1 LGLDRSRLSQI
12 FAPNWGILNIR
23 DLNSDNLAIANHQQ
37 YVKMQYS
44 RNREQQL
51 SNSDRSRPANN
62 SALGKAEEIPAALRD
77 GAKTRSNIKQSAS
90 KPRTLAVAAI
100 GLGVLVAG
108 GVLMMATPRERTPTP
123 IVSTNPSDPTPPTTA
138 TSQSS
143 DTDNVLNHLPY
154 AQAPEAELVSIG
166 GNYRLRKTA
175 AAKFQSMVAAARS
188 SGINITTISAFRSVE
203 DQKRLFFGVGAE
215 RGQQPTKRAE
225 VSAPPKYSEHHTG
238 YAIDVG
244 DSSVP
249 ATNLNQNFDTTPAYK
264 WLKANAATYSFELSF
279 PKDNIQ
285 KVSYEPWHWRFV
297 GDINSLETFY
307 KARNLNKK

>member
-1 LGLDRSRLSQI
+1 
-12 FAPNWGILNIR
+12 
-23 DLNSDNLAIANHQQ
+23 
-37 YVKMQYS
+37 MQYS

-51 SNSDRSRPANN
+51 SNSDRSRPAHN
-62 SALGKAEEIPAALRD
+62 SDLGKAEEIPAALRD
-77 GAKTRSNIKQSAS
+77 GAKTRSNIKRESAF
-90 KPRTLAVAAI
+90 KPQTIAAMAI

-108 GVLMMATPRERTPTP
+108 GVLMMATLRDRIPTP
-123 IVSTNPSDPTPPTTA
+123 IVSTNPSDPTA

-143 DTDNVLNHLPY
+143 GIDNVLNHLPY

-166 GNYRLRKTA
+166 GNYRLRKNA
-175 AAKFQSMVAAARS
+175 AAKFQSMLAAARS
-188 SGINITTISAFRSVE
+188 SGVSITTISAFRSVE

-244 DSSVP
+244 DRSVP

>member
-1 LGLDRSRLSQI
+1 
-12 FAPNWGILNIR
+12 
-23 DLNSDNLAIANHQQ
+23 
-37 YVKMQYS
+37 M
-44 RNREQQL
+44 
-51 SNSDRSRPANN
+51 SNSNRSRPANN

-77 GAKTRSNIKQSAS
+77 GAKTRSNIRRKSAS
-90 KPRTLAVAAI
+90 KPRTIAAMAI

-108 GVLMMATPRERTPTP
+108 GVLMMATPRDRTPTP
-123 IVSTNPSDPTPPTTA
+123 IVSTIPRDPSTPTTA
-138 TSQSS
+138 TNQSS
-143 DTDNVLNHLPY
+143 DTDTDNVLNHLPY

-175 AAKFQSMVAAARS
+175 AVKFQSMVAAARS
-188 SGINITTISAFRSVE
+188 SGVNITTISAFRSVE
-203 DQKRLFFGVGAE
+203 EQKRLFFGVGAE

-244 DSSVP
+244 DRSVP

-264 WLKANAATYSFELSF
+264 WLKANAATYGFELSF

-307 KARNLNKK
+307 KAHNLKNK

>member
-1 LGLDRSRLSQI
+1 
-12 FAPNWGILNIR
+12 
-23 DLNSDNLAIANHQQ
+23 
-37 YVKMQYS
+37 M
-44 RNREQQL
+44 
-51 SNSDRSRPANN
+51 SNSDRSRPADT
-62 SALGKAEEIPAALRD
+62 SAHLDRVEDIPAALRD
-77 GAKTRSNIKQSAS
+77 EDPDRANFSNSSVTSTRLPLGLIA
-90 KPRTLAVAAI
+90 
-100 GLGVLVAG
+100 LGVGILVAG
-108 GVLMMATPRERTPTP
+108 GAIFAVLSTAKAPRDNFTTPT
-123 IVSTNPSDPTPPTTA
+123 VAASDPNNPDASTA
-138 TSQSS
+138 NSQPA
-143 DTDNVLNHLPY
+143 DVDNLLNHLSY
-154 AQAPEAELVSIG
+154 EQAPDAELVSIG
-166 GNYRLRKTA
+166 GTYRLRKA
-175 AAKFQSMVAAARS
+175 AASKFQSMVSAARS
-188 SGINITTISAFRSVE
+188 SGVNITTISAFRSVE

-238 YAIDVG
+238 YAIDIG

-307 KARNLNKK
+307 KAHNLKSK

>member
-1 LGLDRSRLSQI
+1 
-12 FAPNWGILNIR
+12 
-23 DLNSDNLAIANHQQ
+23 
-37 YVKMQYS
+37 MQYS
-44 RNREQQL
+44 RTREQQL
-51 SNSDRSRPANN
+51 SNSDRSRPANK
-62 SALGKAEEIPAALRD
+62 SAHLGKAEDIPAALRD
-77 GAKTRSNIKQSAS
+77 GNKTRSNTLKSITGSARLPIGGTIVGLGILLVGGAALMFGSMPREPRPIASNGNNLSDSGDRTANASQSA
-90 KPRTLAVAAI
+90 T
-100 GLGVLVAG
+100 
-108 GVLMMATPRERTPTP
+108 
-123 IVSTNPSDPTPPTTA
+123 
-138 TSQSS
+138 
-143 DTDNVLNHLPY
+143 TDNVLNHLPY
-154 AQAPEAELVSIG
+154 AEAPESELVSIG
-166 GNYRLRKTA
+166 SGYRLRKTA
-175 AAKFQSMVAAARS
+175 AARFQSMVAAARS
-188 SGINITTISAFRSVE
+188 RGINITTISAFRSVE

-264 WLKANAATYSFELSF
+264 WLKANAATYGFELSF

-307 KARNLNKK
+307 KAHNLQSK

>member
-1 LGLDRSRLSQI
+1 MLSQI
-12 FAPNWGILNIR
+12 FAPDWELPNIG
-23 DLNSDNLAIANHQQ
+23 DLNFDNLAIANHQQ

-62 SALGKAEEIPAALRD
+62 SVGKAEEIPAALRD
-77 GAKTRSNIKQSAS
+77 GAKTRSNIKRKSAS
-90 KPRTLAVAAI
+90 KPRTIAVVAI
-100 GLGVLVAG
+100 GLGVVVAG
-108 GVLMMATPRERTPTP
+108 GALMMATSIDRTPKP
-123 IVSTNPSDPTPPTTA
+123 IGSTNSSDPTTPTTA

-143 DTDNVLNHLPY
+143 DTDNVLNHLHY

-166 GNYRLRKTA
+166 GNYRLRKNA

-188 SGINITTISAFRSVE
+188 SGVNITTISAFRSVE

-244 DSSVP
+244 DRSVP

-279 PKDNIQ
+279 PQDNIQ

-307 KARNLNKK
+307 KAHNLQNK